1 MQKDRTALTRTR
13 HVMYMLTRGGCSLEE
28 DQEGCPTTNYCSHL
42 RHTTIPPPRR
52 RAEEDP
58 AWVIGNGPAE
68 LRADSR
74 VD

>member
-13 HVMYMLTRGGCSLEE
+13 HVMYMLTRDCEGSSLEE
-28 DQEGCPTTNYCSHL
+28 DQESVPHK
-42 RHTTIPPPRR
+42 PPPPRRR